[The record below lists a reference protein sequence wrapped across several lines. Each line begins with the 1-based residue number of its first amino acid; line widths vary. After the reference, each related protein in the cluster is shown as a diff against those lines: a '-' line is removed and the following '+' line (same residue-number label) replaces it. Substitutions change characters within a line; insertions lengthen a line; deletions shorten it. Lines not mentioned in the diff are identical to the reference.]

1 MRGIL
6 DLAKEVLR
14 LPASVGVPE
23 DSDLVGGTSTSDPIY
38 AGVIGAII
46 LAHKYGGAKHR
57 IKFNLAFGGFFGS
70 LKALFSKIIP

>member
-6 DLAKEVLR
+6 DLAKEILR

-38 AGVIGAII
+38 AGVIGTII
-46 LAHKYGGAKHR
+46 LAQKYGGNKHR
-57 IKFNLAFGGFFGS
+57 LKFNLAF
-70 LKALFSKIIP
+70 